1 MEKANYLSTE
11 VTEKQALEN
20 VVAAARDQV
29 RGIQSQ
35 ADKEQKEA
43 RDLELRLAE
52 AQRAEQERE
61 RAEER
66 GKETKEKIEKV
77 AGGNI

>member
-1 MEKANYLSTE
+1 MEKTNYLSREAGQRQT
-11 VTEKQALEN
+11 LEN
-20 VVAAARDQV
+20 ITAAARDQV
-29 RGIQSQ
+29 QGIQSQ
-35 ADKEQKEA
+35 AEKEQKEA
-43 RDLELRLAE
+43 RDLELRLQE

-66 GKETKEKIEKV
+66 GKETKEKIEKA